1 MKNEKQ
7 VKRLQN
13 LLKLPVTRFEPIGF
27 DIEVYFNNQKLGK
40 LDREVLDD
48 SFTEEKLKLERFS
61 WYPIYNH
68 FRKEIDGL
76 IIQNFGDEMDIVQ
89 YTNRT
94 LLLKPKSDGELKYT
108 IKVSFDNEWAVEEI
122 QEH

>member
-7 VKRLQN
+7 VKKLQK
-13 LLKLPVTRFEPIGF
+13 LLKLPITRFESVDF
-27 DIEVYFNNQKLGK
+27 EIEIYFNNQRLGK
-40 LDREVLDD
+40 LDREILDD
-48 SFTEEKLKLERFS
+48 GYTEEKLKLERFS

-68 FRKEIDGL
+68 FRKQIDGI
-76 IIQNFGDEMDIVQ
+76 IIQKFGDELDIVL

-94 LLLKPKSDGELKYT
+94 LFLKHKSDGELKYT
-108 IKVSFDNEWAVEEI
+108 IKVSFDIEWVIEEI